1 MTLER
6 FSVFEER
13 FIIDFANIEKKKWEN
28 RRRFVSVTYWPNN
41 LYSLYT
47 NAELKK

>member
-28 RRRFVSVTYWPNN
+28 RRRFVSVTY
-41 LYSLYT
+41 
-47 NAELKK
+47 